1 MSLMRSIEESMLQ
14 LLMSSIVSASSRKSA
29 RNIIRYNR
37 KLNALFGLCYRP
49 EKEGMMLTAIRN
61 LILIFM

>member
-14 LLMSSIVSASSRKSA
+14 LIMSSIVSAFSRKSD

-37 KLNALFGLCYRP
+37 KLNALLGHCYKQ
-49 EKEGMMLTAIRN
+49 EKKGMMLTAIRN
-61 LILIFM
+61 LILIFI